1 MPLREVIKEKPTPS
15 PFKESVGAYL
25 SHFSQALQIKDMS
38 QERLNQYADRV
49 VRIIDRNN
57 KIADL
62 LESQGPDGYKQIVGE
77 EIKMKGDAKLG
88 FVYCIDG
95 RIPTIFLA
103 GRFANVWEEPAGLI
117 TLKNAEDGGKLPKS
131 TLLQQ
136 ALHEVAREKRDVLEI
151 FFAHTSTIE
160 GQNNCKYMNKL
171 QKDGD
176 LPEGATDLTAE
187 NLRLYEEEYIP
198 AVTKFYNRKRVKEK
212 MEPLSRVGISAV
224 YETDR
229 MGIVLNY
236 GKGENQFSTSNY
248 INENREALEY
258 YVGEHL
264 GTFGEMS
271 NDFTEPEQFIRLSTR
286 LLELT
291 KFMMGNK
298 KFSEQIDYY
307 LARNYSDL
315 SSSQIQALRYT
326 LFRTSAL
333 QYLTGLSMTQ
343 SGDEHTFTHHNED
356 YLSISLAG
364 KPVGRFD
371 PKEQVFAS
379 NSSDTQTAISEVRLK
394 LGLMDSHNA
403 KKPYILF
410 VSNPVRKAT
419 FEKYMETESETINQ
433 DLALDSSLYQ
443 RMVEDSVLKTRIKD
457 GDLVVVPVLVDQNTG
472 EILHVP
478 DFTDAI

>member
-1 MPLREVIKEKPTPS
+1 MPLREVIREKPTPS
-15 PFKESVGAYL
+15 PFKEKVDTYL
-25 SHFSQALQIKDMS
+25 SYYSHSLGVKNMT
-38 QERLNQYADRV
+38 QERLNQYADKV
-49 VRIIDRNN
+49 IRIIDRNN

-62 LESQGPDGYKQIVGE
+62 LESEGPDGYKKIVSE

-136 ALHEVAREKRDVLEI
+136 ALHEAVREKRDVLEI

-160 GQNNCKYMNKL
+160 GENTCGYMNKL
-171 QKDGD
+171 HKDGD
-176 LPEGATDLTAE
+176 LPVGTTDLTAE
-187 NLRLYEEEYIP
+187 NLRQYEEEYIP

-212 MEPLSRVGISAV
+212 LEPLSRVGIGAV

-236 GKGENQFSTSNY
+236 GKGEKQFSTTDYVNK
-248 INENREALEY
+248 NREAIEY

-264 GTFGEMS
+264 GTFGSMKK
-271 NDFTEPEQFIRLSTR
+271 NFIEPEQFIGLSTR

-291 KFMMGNK
+291 KFLMGRQE
-298 KFSEQIDYY
+298 FSEQIDYY
-307 LARNYSDL
+307 LAKNYTNL
-315 SSSQIQALRYT
+315 SPSQIQALRFT

-343 SGDEHTFTHHNED
+343 PGVDHTFTHHNED

-379 NSSDTQTAISEVRLK
+379 NSSDTPTAISEVRLK
-394 LGLMDSHNA
+394 LGLMDGHNA
-403 KKPYILF
+403 RKPYVLF
-410 VSNPVRKAT
+410 VSNPVRKGT
-419 FEKYMETESETINQ
+419 FEKYINTESETINQ

-443 RMVEDSVLKTRIKD
+443 RMVEDPVLKARIKD

-472 EILHVP
+472 EILYVP